1 MDFNQVLLSIIFII
15 SLAIL
20 ITVCWLLITRIRE
33 KRRIARALNMSL
45 FLISFPKK
53 EEIPQGKTEKE
64 IIAPM
69 EQVYASFSNL
79 VSEKKGFWPK
89 PYLVLEIAT
98 PSKEE
103 EISFYIACPSHYGD
117 ILEKTIHGFFP
128 EANIEKTED
137 YNIFNPEG
145 EASGCYFKLKRF
157 YALPIRTYQNQEADP
172 LGEITNALS
181 KLEEKGEGAAIQ
193 ILIRP
198 ANPNWKDLPLRI
210 AKFISSGMTYQQAK
224 REAKSFSLGK
234 LFREFFAK
242 KKTEETQNLTQLT
255 PLQEEL
261 VKAIENKA
269 NKIAFETN
277 IRLVTSAKT
286 KIRADQI
293 LIQLI
298 NAFYQ
303 FTSPN
308 LNSLKP
314 FIVTKRALKK
324 LIYNFSFRIFD
335 DSSKMILCTEE
346 LTSIYHFPYLLKTP
360 KIKFLK
366 AKSASPPANL
376 PKEGLILGRNIYRG
390 IETVVRLQKEDR
402 RRHLY
407 IVGQTGTGK
416 SAFLQNLIVQDI
428 RNNEGVGILDPHG
441 DLIENVL
448 GLIPEER
455 KEDVVLVDPSDL
467 QMPVGLNLLEYDLNK
482 PEQKTF
488 IVNEMISIF
497 HKLFGEVPEALGP
510 MFEQYARNSLL
521 LLMDEGVI
529 ENFSYGSSTPHHFYD
544 KSGAGFTLME
554 VPRVLSDADF
564 RHNLL
569 EKCRNSVVR
578 DFWIKEAEKA
588 GGEAALANMSPYIT
602 SKFNI
607 FIANDYTRPIIGQ
620 SKSTIDFKDII
631 NNGKILLVN
640 LTKGKLG
647 EINSFLLG
655 MIIVT
660 KLMINS
666 FARVEMPEEQRKDF
680 YLYMD
685 EFQNF
690 TTESISTILSEARK
704 YRLCLIIAHQ
714 FIGQLDEKIRNS
726 VFGNV
731 GSMVCFRVGVED
743 AEFLEKQ
750 FEPVFD
756 KNDLINLDNFNAYV
770 KIMINNQT
778 SQPFNILTYPP
789 EKGNP
794 EIGKIIREISR
805 KKYGRPRED
814 IEREI
819 SERTAY

>member
-1 MDFNQVLLSIIFII
+1 MDFNQILLSIIFII

-20 ITVCWLLITRIRE
+20 IIVCWLLINRIRN

-45 FLISFPKK
+45 FLVSFPKK
-53 EEIPQGKTEKE
+53 EKVPEGKTEKE

-79 VSEKKGFWPK
+79 ASEKRGFWPK
-89 PYLVLEIAT
+89 PYLVFEIAT
-98 PSKEE
+98 PSKGE

-128 EANIEKTED
+128 EANVERTKD

-145 EASGCYFKLKRF
+145 EVSGCYFKLKRF

-181 KLEEKGEGAAIQ
+181 KLEKKGEGAAVQ
-193 ILIRP
+193 ILVRP
-198 ANPNWKDLPLRI
+198 ANPNWKDLPLKI

-234 LFREFFAK
+234 FFTSFK
-242 KKTEETQNLTQLT
+242 KKESEKNQNPSPLT

-269 NKIAFETN
+269 SKTAFETN
-277 IRLVTSAKT
+277 IRLVASAGT
-286 KIRADQI
+286 KIRSDQI

-303 FTSPN
+303 FASPN

-314 FIVTKRALKK
+314 FIVTGRALKK

-335 DSSKMILCTEE
+335 ESSKMILCTEE
-346 LTSIYHFPYLLKTP
+346 LTSIFHFPYLLKTP

-376 PKEGLILGRNIYRG
+376 PKEGLILGRNFYRG
-390 IETVVRLQKEDR
+390 TETIVRLQKEDR

-407 IVGQTGTGK
+407 IIGQTGTGK

-428 RNNEGVGILDPHG
+428 RENDGISILDPHG

-448 GLIPEER
+448 GLIPEHR

-467 QMPVGLNLLEYDLNK
+467 QMPVGLNLLEYDLSK

-488 IVNEMISIF
+488 IVNEMINIF
-497 HKLFGEVPEALGP
+497 HKLFGAVPEALGP

-521 LLMDEGVI
+521 LLMDEGVVSSI
-529 ENFSYGSSTPHHFYD
+529 KSSSCGS
-544 KSGAGFTLME
+544 FTLME
-554 VPRVLSDADF
+554 VPKVLSDADF

-569 EKCRNSVVR
+569 DRCKNPVVR
-578 DFWIKEAEKA
+578 DFWVKEAEKA
-588 GGEAALANMSPYIT
+588 GGEAALSNMTPYIT

-666 FARVEMPEEQRKDF
+666 FARVEMPEEKRKDF

-714 FIGQLDEKIRNS
+714 FIGQLDEKIKNS

-756 KNDLINLDNFNAYV
+756 KNDLINLDNFNAYI
-770 KIMINNQT
+770 KIMIDNQT
-778 SQPFNILTYPP
+778 SEPFNILTYPP

-794 EIGKIIREISR
+794 EIGNTIKELSR
-805 KKYGRPRED
+805 NKYGRAREEV
-814 IEREI
+814 EREI
-819 SERTAY
+819 LERSDLKFIV